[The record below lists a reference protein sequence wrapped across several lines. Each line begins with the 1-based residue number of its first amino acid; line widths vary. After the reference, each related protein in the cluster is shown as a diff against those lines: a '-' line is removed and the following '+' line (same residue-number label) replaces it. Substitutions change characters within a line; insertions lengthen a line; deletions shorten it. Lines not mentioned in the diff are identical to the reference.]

1 MKRALTIAILAL
13 AAAPAAAQEET
24 LPPDAVIAG
33 VPVGGLGPVGAEREV
48 RRVFGGHYRRTI
60 TIRVGSRDQTLAPSA
75 AGLTIGYKAMI
86 DAAFDAARAGRRVD
100 VRRRVDVAKAP
111 FDAAVRRIAAPFYR
125 APRNARAV
133 FGITKIKRIRAR
145 NGYALDTALLRR
157 RLGRELRTPS
167 EVRIVKGRRM
177 RVRPAVTTSG
187 LRRRHPAYI
196 SIDRNTFT
204 LRLFRALRHVRTYQ
218 VAVGAWGYDT
228 PRGMRTVHYKDK
240 NPSWTAPNRPWASP
254 YQGQTFPPGHPN
266 NPLRG
271 WFLAL
276 GNGYGIHGTTSEW
289 TIGTRASHGCIRMRE
304 RDINR
309 LAPLVPV
316 GTPVRIR

>member
-1 MKRALTIAILAL
+1 MLFIALLAL
-13 AAAPAAAQEET
+13 AAPAQAQDQER
-24 LPPDAVIAG
+24 LPPEALIAG
-33 VPVGGLGPVGAEREV
+33 VPVGGMGPIEAEREV
-48 RRVFGGHYRRTI
+48 RRVFGGNYNRTV
-60 TIRVGSRDQTLAPSA
+60 TIRVGPRDRTVAPSD
-75 AGLTIGYKAMI
+75 AGLRIGYKAMI
-86 DAAFDAARAGRRVD
+86 AAAFDAARAGRTVD
-100 VRRRVDVAKAP
+100 VRRRIAIREAD
-111 FDAAVRRIAAPFYR
+111 FDAAIQRVAAPFYR

-133 FGITKIKRIRAR
+133 FGITKIKRVRAR
-145 NGYALDTALLRR
+145 VGYALDTKLLRR

-167 EVRIVKGRRM
+167 EVRVVKGRRI
-177 RVRPAVTTSG
+177 RVNPAITTAG
-187 LRRRHPAYI
+187 LRRRYPAYI
-196 SIDRNTFT
+196 SIDRDTFT
-204 LRLFRALRHVRTYQ
+204 LRLFRGLRHVRTYQ

-228 PRGMRTVHYKDK
+228 PRGMRSVLSKQK
-240 NPSWTAPNRPWASP
+240 NPSWTAPNRPWAAP

-276 GNGYGIHGTTSEW
+276 GGGYGIHGTTSEW

-309 LAPLVPV
+309 LAPLVPL

>member
-1 MKRALTIAILAL
+1 MLLIAVLVL
-13 AAAPAAAQEET
+13 AAPAAAQDAPET
-24 LPPDAVIAG
+24 LPPDALIAG
-33 VPVGGLGPVGAEREV
+33 VPVGGLDAPGAEIEL
-48 RRVFGGHYRRTI
+48 RRAIGGTYNRTVI
-60 TIRVGSRDQTLAPSA
+60 VRVGPRDRSVRPAD
-75 AGLTIGYKAMI
+75 AGLRIGYKAMI

-100 VRRRVDVAKAP
+100 VRRRIAIRKAA
-111 FDAAVRRIAAPFYR
+111 FDAVVKRLAAPFYR

-133 FGITKIKRIRAR
+133 FGITRIKRIRAR
-145 NGYALDTALLRR
+145 NGYALDTNLLRR

-167 EVRIVKGRRM
+167 ELRIVQARRR
-177 RVRPAVTTSG
+177 RVTPAITTAG
-187 LRRRHPAYI
+187 LRRRYPAYV
-196 SIDRNTFT
+196 SIDRGSFT
-204 LRLFRALRHVRTYQ
+204 LRLFRGLRHVRTYQ
-218 VAVGAWGYDT
+218 VAVGAWGFDT
-228 PRGMRTVHYKDK
+228 PRGMRSVLSKQK
-240 NPSWTAPNRPWASP
+240 NPSWTAPNRPWAAP

-276 GNGYGIHGTTSEW
+276 GGGYGIHGTTSEW

-309 LAPLVPV
+309 LAPLVPL

>member
-1 MKRALTIAILAL
+1 MLLIALLAL
-13 AAAPAAAQEET
+13 AAPAAAQDEER

-48 RRVFGGHYRRTI
+48 RRVLGELYGRTV
-60 TIRVGSRDQTLAPSA
+60 TVRVGPRDRTVAPFD
-75 AGLTIGYKAMI
+75 AGLRIGYRAMV
-86 DAAFDAARAGRRVD
+86 DAAFDAARAGRTVD
-100 VRRRVDVAKAP
+100 VRRRIAIRKAA
-111 FDAAVRRIAAPFYR
+111 FDAAVRRVAAPFYR

-133 FGITKIKRIRAR
+133 FGITRVKRIRAR
-145 NGYALDTALLRR
+145 NGYALDTTLLRR
-157 RLGRELRTPS
+157 RLGRELRGPS
-167 EVRIVKGRRM
+167 EVRVVKARRV
-177 RVRPAVTTSG
+177 RVRPAVTTAG
-187 LRRRHPAYI
+187 LRRRYPAYV

-218 VAVGAWGYDT
+218 VAVGAWGFDT
-228 PRGMRTVHYKDK
+228 PAGMRRVLSKQK

-276 GNGYGIHGTTSEW
+276 GGGYGIHGTTSEW

-309 LAPLVPV
+309 LAPLVPL